1 MKKVTLFTLVA
12 IMVGSSLPAAQAHV
26 SAQSFGY
33 TLIAGQSSRVYMS
46 LGHGCTY
53 KNIKYGTSVFQV
65 VVPAAAGKPT
75 PEFHQGFKTSV
86 VANATLNAANAPID
100 YTVTWTAK
108 SRSSAIDDGTFSDF
122 GLKVKWDATAQ
133 KIAFPTTQTCF
144 AADKTPLYL
153 KWIITDGTTKA
164 ATADTEFGPA
174 PTVTTVAAVK

>member
-1 MKKVTLFTLVA
+1 MKKVTLFTLIA

-26 SAQSFGY
+26 STQSLGF
-33 TLIAGQSSRVYMS
+33 TTIAGQSSRVYLS

-53 KNIKYGTSVFQV
+53 KNVKYGTSIFQV

-75 PEFHQGFKTSV
+75 PEFKPGFKSTV
-86 VANATLNAANAPID
+86 IANTTLNAANAPID
-100 YTVTWTAK
+100 YTVTWTSK
-108 SRSSAIDDGTFSDF
+108 SRINVIDDGTFFDF

-164 ATADTEFGPA
+164 STADTEFGPA
-174 PTVTTVAAVK
+174 PTLTTVAAAK